1 MSDDD
6 SDHSDYAMPARGVIP
21 CGHKNRGWQG
31 EQMELA
37 HARDSESK
45 KGVATA
51 VDLSQFRNEEV
62 GKGYQAKFVVRQR
75 NAQDEGPA
83 PSVKDMTRKRTEK
96 KKSRK
101 SKRKRS
107 SRKDDTDDDNDD
119 DEDNEREQ
127 DNAKNQL
134 DKYLKSEALRRFRK
148 ELEKF

>member
-1 MSDDD
+1 MSDED

-21 CGHKNRGWQG
+21 SGQKNRGWQG

-37 HARDSESK
+37 HARESESK
-45 KGVATA
+45 KGSAAA

-75 NAQDEGPA
+75 NAQDEEST
-83 PSVKDMTRKRTEK
+83 PSVKDMTKKTTEE

-101 SKRKRS
+101 SKRK
-107 SRKDDTDDDNDD
+107 SRDGDD
-119 DEDNEREQ
+119 DEDRKKES
-127 DNAKNQL
+127 DNPKNRL
-134 DKYLKSEALRRFRK
+134 DKYLKSEGLRRFRK